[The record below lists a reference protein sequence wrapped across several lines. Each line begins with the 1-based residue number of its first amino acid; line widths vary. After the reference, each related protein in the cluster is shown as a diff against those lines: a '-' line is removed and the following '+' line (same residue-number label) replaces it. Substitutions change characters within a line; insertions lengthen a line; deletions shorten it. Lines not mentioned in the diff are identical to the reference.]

1 MSGETI
7 CSFPEKINS
16 HFFCLI
22 RFLNSLIKSG
32 SISLILFNVL
42 AENSMPVL
50 KLKFL
55 IAAKIGQ

>member
-42 AENSMPVL
+42 AENSIPVL

-55 IAAKIGQ
+55 IAV